1 MTLLIAIDDTD
12 NTESIG
18 TGRLSR
24 MLAEELTKQGMIRQT
39 SVTRH
44 QLLVHPDIP
53 YTSHNSSACIE
64 GMLTNGDLQKIVDC
78 ARAFLLQNFHE
89 GADPGLCAAEKEAVP
104 DTLRMF
110 GMRAQKEV
118 ITMEEAR
125 DLADQ
130 LGVYLWLGGGTG
142 QGFIGAMA
150 GVGLRSTG
158 NDGRFIDLSGIREI
172 EGVVSVGTILS
183 QTAINQVA
191 TMSGETLA
199 DHELV
204 DTQNWIRP
212 SLHNGHAVL
221 FVQQEGILWRSPKKK
236 KTKNKD

>member
-1 MTLLIAIDDTD
+1 
-12 NTESIG
+12 
-18 TGRLSR
+18 
-24 MLAEELTKQGMIRQT
+24 
-39 SVTRH
+39 
-44 QLLVHPDIP
+44 
-53 YTSHNSSACIE
+53 
-64 GMLTNGDLQKIVDC
+64 
-78 ARAFLLQNFHE
+78 
-89 GADPGLCAAEKEAVP
+89 
-104 DTLRMF
+104 
-110 GMRAQKEV
+110 
-118 ITMEEAR
+118 
-125 DLADQ
+125 
-130 LGVYLWLGGGTG
+130 
-142 QGFIGAMA
+142 MA
-150 GVGLRSTG
+150 GVGPRSTG